1 MKVCL
6 TNPPWTETGRSGIR
20 SGSRVPNIISGMEH
34 TFIPFPFPLAYTA
47 SYLESK
53 GLEVLLIDGIAGEIS
68 RDEYFRRIADFKPDL
83 IINEIST
90 ASYYADLGWIR
101 ALRAEC
107 GARIAVCGTHPSALP
122 GETLADCPDI
132 DAVIVGEMEET
143 ALELSRELGRPESWA
158 KIDGLAFRSASGVPA
173 VNKRRKLIAD
183 IDALPYPR
191 RSGLP
196 MDKYCVAGFAPT
208 ALFMYASRGCPY
220 LCNFCLW
227 PQTIYGRGSVR
238 LRKPAAVVEEIRSVM
253 SSEGPFNSIYFD
265 DDTFN
270 IGRERMFEFA
280 DAMKTLPAPVP
291 WGCNARPDLFD
302 REILTA
308 LKAAGLFS
316 IRIGIESGDPEV
328 LNRVRKNLDLNDVR
342 RCIDLAHDCGIA
354 VHASYT
360 IGLSGESWESVK
372 KTVAFAKS
380 ISPDSVA
387 FTVTSPYPG
396 TAYHDE
402 VAAQGFIETRDWS
415 KYNGI
420 DHAVFRTTSLSAE
433 EIVEAEKYVMRK
445 VYYTPSYVLRRFRYA
460 SNLGEI
466 ATLARKGLRLFF
478 QR

>member
-6 TNPPWTETGRSGIR
+6 TNPSWRETGRSGIR

-47 SYLESK
+47 SYLESH
-53 GLEVLLIDGIAGEIS
+53 GVEVHLIDAIAEEMTEE
-68 RDEYFRRIADFKPDL
+68 EYLRRISACAPDL
-83 IINEIST
+83 IINELST
-90 ASYYADLGWIR
+90 ASYHIDLEWIR
-101 ALRAEC
+101 RLRSSFSSK
-107 GARIAVCGTHPSALP
+107 IAVCGTHPSALP
-122 GETLADCPDI
+122 GETLADCNEI
-132 DAVIVGEMEET
+132 DAVIIGEMEET
-143 ALELSRELGRPESWA
+143 TLELVQELGHPAAWPH
-158 KIDGLAFRSASGVPA
+158 IDGLAFRSMSGDTI

-183 IDALPYPR
+183 IDSLPYPK

-196 MDKYCVAGFAPT
+196 MQKYCVAGFAPT

-227 PQTIYGRGSVR
+227 PQTIYGRGQVR
-238 LRKPAAVVEEIRSVM
+238 LRRPAAVVEEIRSVM
-253 SSEGPFNSIYFD
+253 AAHGPFNSIYFD

-280 DAMKTLPAPVP
+280 DAMKTLPALVP

-302 REILTA
+302 REILTS
-308 LKAAGLFS
+308 LKEAGLFS
-316 IRIGIESGDPEV
+316 IRIGIESGDPEI
-328 LNRVRKNLDLNDVR
+328 LKRVKKNLDLGDVR

-360 IGLSGESWESVK
+360 IGLSGESWESVR
-372 KTVAFAKS
+372 KTVEFAKS

-402 VAAQGFIETRDWS
+402 VSGQGFLQTRDWR

-420 DHAVFRTTSLSAE
+420 DHAVFRTETLSPD

-460 SNLGEI
+460 SNMSEI
-466 ATLARKGLRLFF
+466 ATLARKGFRLFF